1 MVHRTMRLCT
11 LTVAIT
17 SVFTLSAP
25 LAQAGE
31 PWPQRPVRVITPFA
45 AGTDG
50 AARPFAEQLGKRW
63 KQPVVIEN
71 RPGAEG
77 LIGASAF
84 TSMRDDHTLFYYS
97 AAAITTLPLTHRK
110 LPYDPARDLVPISSA
125 IDAALAISVSTS
137 LNISS
142 LSMLVSLARAE
153 PGKLN
158 YYPVNGGSFM
168 SVLPAFVKSEGLDM
182 VHVSYREASLG
193 MQDAVAGRVHVVMT
207 SVATALPL
215 VRSGKLRMLALTNR
229 HRFPLVAE
237 VPTAIEAGYPQLS
250 FDGLQGFFGPRDM
263 PPERRERIAA
273 DVRAAAAEPIVADP
287 LASIG
292 LVARGSTPAEFATAI
307 EAQRVDLAALAKL
320 IGLKPEH

>member
-1 MVHRTMRLCT
+1 MRK
-11 LTVAIT
+11 VKYRP
-17 SVFTLSAP
+17 SV
-25 LAQAGE
+25 LAVSIVIGLIATTTTAAAE
-31 PWPQRPVRVITPFA
+31 PWPERPVRLIVPFA

-77 LIGASAF
+77 LIGVSAF
-84 TSMRDDHTLFYYS
+84 TSTRDDHTLLYYS
-97 AAAITTLPLTHRK
+97 AAAITTLPLTRGK

-125 IDAALAISVSTS
+125 IDAAIAISVPTS

-142 LSMLVSLARAE
+142 LSMLVSAARAE

-168 SVLPAFVKSEGLDM
+168 IVLPAFVKSEGLDM

-193 MQDAVAGRVHVVMT
+193 MQDAAAGRVHVVMT
-207 SVATALPL
+207 SVASTLPL

-229 HRFPLVAE
+229 RRFPLVAE
-237 VPTAIEAGYPQLS
+237 VPTAVEAGYPQLS

-273 DVRAAAAEPIVADP
+273 DVRAAAAESIVAEP

-292 LVARGSTPAEFATAI
+292 FIARGSTPTEFAAAI
-307 EAQRVDLAALAKL
+307 EEQRVDLAALAKL
-320 IGLKPEH
+320 VGLKPGH